1 MINLLELLGGPG
13 RYILGLDPHPAPTS
27 PPNPASRGN
36 AASSGESVGT
46 SGRVTL
52 TAPAITAR
60 RRTAVRDRRTGLRTQ
75 TDLRPHPPLSGGGG

>member
-1 MINLLELLGGPG
+1 VINLLELLSGPG

-46 SGRVTL
+46 SERVT
-52 TAPAITAR
+52 T
-60 RRTAVRDRRTGLRTQ
+60 DRSGHHGEAKDSGSRPPDRSEN
-75 TDLRPHPPLSGGGG
+75 TD